1 MNDPRNI
8 SVLFL
13 DIGGVLLTNGW
24 DGDMRR
30 DAAEKFG
37 LDYDEMNERHNLIYE
52 TYECGLITLDEYLR
66 RVIFHHKRTFTP
78 EQFKKY
84 MLSLS
89 RPFNDSIEFFKRIAK
104 SHHLKVIAVNNE
116 GMELNDYRIREFHLG
131 QLIEFFISSC
141 FVHVRKPDERIYRL
155 ALDFVQVKPQ
165 QVLYIDDREFFA
177 ETASGLGINSIY
189 HRDLE
194 ETKRTLADFGLRA
207 D

>member
-1 MNDPRNI
+1 MRKPKNI

-37 LDYDEMNERHNLIYE
+37 LDYDEMNERHHLIYE
-52 TYECGLITLDEYLR
+52 AYECGLITLDEYLK
-66 RVIFHHKRTFTP
+66 RVIFHHKRAFTL

-89 RPFNDSIEFFKRIAK
+89 HPFNDTIEFFKRMAK

-116 GMELNDYRIREFHLG
+116 GRELNDFRIRKFHLD
-131 QLIEFFISSC
+131 QLIDFFVSSC
-141 FVHVRKPDERIYRL
+141 FDHVRKPDERIYRL
-155 ALDFVQVKPQ
+155 ALDFVRVKPQ
-165 QVLYIDDREFFA
+165 QILYIDDREFFVEIA
-177 ETASGLGINSIY
+177 AGLGINSVY

-194 ETKRTLADFGLRA
+194 ETKRALTDFGLFT